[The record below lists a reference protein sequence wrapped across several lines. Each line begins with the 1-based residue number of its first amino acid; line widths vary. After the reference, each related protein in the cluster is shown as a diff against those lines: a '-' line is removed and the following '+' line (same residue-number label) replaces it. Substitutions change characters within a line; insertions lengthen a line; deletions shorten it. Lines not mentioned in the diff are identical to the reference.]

1 MTAELYEAN
10 LRRLP
15 HVHACNT
22 TGVRA
27 RGTSGSVQRCFL
39 RLCQPTN
46 LPACLPVFLL
56 LQASGSSHVSADLPT
71 KLQYYAACAADEHFP
86 DFTGGLV
93 SGRYS
98 RDLFSPEECRQRHA
112 DIISRLIAVFGLQGA
127 GGAF

>member
-1 MTAELYEAN
+1 MHRSALTA
-10 LRRLP
+10 LP
-15 HVHACNT
+15 NHKPAC
-22 TGVRA
+22 
-27 RGTSGSVQRCFL
+27 
-39 RLCQPTN
+39 
-46 LPACLPVFLL
+46 LPACLSF